1 MAKRLRDNLNSD
13 YFSAINGMRSKT
25 ARKRIVAYVESYDDV
40 FFWRKVL
47 GEFEDDRHYF
57 EVMLPSKVSL
67 AKGKKQVLMNLV
79 GDKVGEDMIACV
91 DADYD
96 FLMQGAT
103 KTSENIVG
111 NPYVFHTYVYAI
123 ENYQCFAPSLHD
135 VCVMVTLNDHQ
146 IFDFEEYLRQYSL
159 AIFPLFVWSIWYYRT
174 PNYSEFSISDFNKT
188 IETGHFTIQNAGNA
202 IANVRHKVGRKVM
215 QLQRLNPDA
224 KESYLALK
232 EELKELGV
240 TAETTYMFIQG
251 HHLYDNVTMP
261 MLSKVCDKLRREREI
276 EIHRKA
282 VHNTQMRNE
291 LSCYEHS
298 IENVGSMLKKN
309 TGYTRSPQY
318 QWLKN
323 DIAHYMHNR
332 SDERLREEA
341 EAEAKA
347 KASPQ
352 PVAPP
357 DAPDTLG
364 SPDVL
369 GSPDTQGVLD
379 TPASPKP
386 TKPTE

>member
-13 YFSAINGMRSKT
+13 YFSAVNSMHSKT

-40 FFWRKVL
+40 FFWRTVL
-47 GEFEDDRHYF
+47 REFEDDKHYF

-123 ENYQCFAPSLHD
+123 ENYQSYAPSLHD

-146 IFDFEEYLRQYSL
+146 VFDFEEYMKQYSL

-174 PNYSEFSISDFNKT
+174 PNYAEFSISDFNKT
-188 IETGHFTIQNAGNA
+188 IETGHFTMQNAANG

-232 EELKELGV
+232 DELKALGV
-240 TAETTYMFIQG
+240 TPETTYLYIQG
-251 HHLYDNVTMP
+251 HHLYDNVTTP
-261 MLSKVCDKLRREREI
+261 MVSKVCDKLRRERET

-282 VHNTQMRNE
+282 MHNTQMRNE

-309 TGYTRSPQY
+309 TGYIRSPQY
-318 QWLKN
+318 QWLRA
-323 DIAHYMHNR
+323 DIEYYMKHR
-332 SDERLREEA
+332 SDLRVPPEQKDSGKPETDGEA
-341 EAEAKA
+341 SGLKETAGQPTTAEQ
-347 KASPQ
+347 PQ
-352 PVAPP
+352 PRATHQPN
-357 DAPDTLG
+357 
-364 SPDVL
+364 
-369 GSPDTQGVLD
+369 
-379 TPASPKP
+379 
-386 TKPTE
+386 TEQPQKDEE

>member
-13 YFSAINGMRSKT
+13 YFSAVNSMHSKT

-40 FFWRKVL
+40 FFWRTVL
-47 GEFEDDRHYF
+47 REFEDDKHYF

-123 ENYQCFAPSLHD
+123 ENYQSYAPSLHD
-135 VCVMVTLNDHQ
+135 VCVMVTLNDHHV
-146 IFDFEEYLRQYSL
+146 FDFEEYMKQYSL

-174 PNYSEFSISDFNKT
+174 PNYAEFSISDFNKT
-188 IETGHFTIQNAGNA
+188 IETGHFTMQNAANG

-232 EELKELGV
+232 DELKALGV
-240 TAETTYMFIQG
+240 TPETTYLYLQG
-251 HHLYDNVTMP
+251 HHLYDNVTTP
-261 MLSKVCDKLRREREI
+261 MVSKVCDKLRRERET

-282 VHNTQMRNE
+282 MHNTQMRNE

-309 TGYTRSPQY
+309 TGYIRSPQY
-318 QWLKN
+318 QWLRA
-323 DIAHYMHNR
+323 DIEYYMKHR
-332 SDERLREEA
+332 SDLRVPPEQKDSGKPETDGEA
-341 EAEAKA
+341 SGLKETAGQPTTAEQ
-347 KASPQ
+347 PQ
-352 PVAPP
+352 PRATHQPN
-357 DAPDTLG
+357 
-364 SPDVL
+364 
-369 GSPDTQGVLD
+369 
-379 TPASPKP
+379 
-386 TKPTE
+386 TEQPQKDEE

>member
-13 YFSAINGMRSKT
+13 YFSAVNSMHSKT

-40 FFWRKVL
+40 FFWRTVL
-47 GEFEDDRHYF
+47 REFEDDKHYF

-123 ENYQCFAPSLHD
+123 ENYQSYAPSLHD

-146 IFDFEEYLRQYSL
+146 VFDFEEYMKQYSL

-174 PNYSEFSISDFNKT
+174 PNYAEFSISDFNKT
-188 IETGHFTIQNAGNA
+188 IETGHFTMQNAANG

-232 EELKELGV
+232 DELKALGV
-240 TAETTYMFIQG
+240 TPETTYLYIQG
-251 HHLYDNVTMP
+251 HHLYDNVTTP
-261 MLSKVCDKLRREREI
+261 MVSKVCDKLRRERET

-282 VHNTQMRNE
+282 MHNTQMRNE
-291 LSCYEHS
+291 LSCYEHKRGVDAQEKHG
-298 IENVGSMLKKN
+298 IHPLAPIPMAEGRHRVLYEAPVGPQ
-309 TGYTRSPQY
+309 GATRT
-318 QWLKN
+318 
-323 DIAHYMHNR
+323 
-332 SDERLREEA
+332 ERQRQA
-341 EAEAKA
+341 
-347 KASPQ
+347 
-352 PVAPP
+352 
-357 DAPDTLG
+357 G
-364 SPDVL
+364 NWR
-369 GSPDTQGVLD
+369 
-379 TPASPKP
+379 
-386 TKPTE
+386 